1 MLFAIKEKR
10 QELSKSTE
18 VKKKSQLGQFF
29 TPERIA
35 VFMANLFAD
44 VGGHCCLLDAGAGI
58 GALSAAFLDRWLANN
73 LHFDRINVE
82 AFEIDQTLHAN
93 LSDLFKRYR
102 HSENFN
108 ATIFGEDFIHK
119 SAEALCDEKSSSLNL
134 YTHAILNPPYKKL
147 HSHSAHR
154 LDLRRVG
161 IETVNLY
168 SAFVALAIARLAPG
182 GQIVAIIPR
191 SFCNEPYYRPFRH
204 FILGRTALRHLHLF
218 ESRSRIFKDDAVL
231 QENLIILLERD
242 GHQGPVTIS
251 TSTDSTFTDVS
262 TYQHA
267 FDRIVFPDDPT
278 ENPLMGITPI
288 MDWAREHYAKDY
300 APNTRE
306 TVRRQTMHQFVD
318 AGLALYNPD
327 KPDRPVNSPKA
338 VYQIEPVAL
347 TLLRNF
353 GTSQWPDNLK
363 VYLAARETLAAR
375 YAKEREQNYT
385 PVEVVHGKRI
395 TLTPG
400 KHNELIRAIIKEFAP
415 RFVPGSS
422 LVYAGDTGDKWG
434 YFDALLLAELGIKVD
449 SHGKMPDVVL
459 YCAEKNW
466 LLLVECVT
474 SHGPVNGKRHTELA
488 RLFAESTAGLVY
500 VTAFPNRSIMG
511 RYLGEIA
518 WETEVWVADAPSHL
532 IHFNGERFLGPY
544 SLSDRLLR

>member
-82 AFEIDQTLHAN
+82 AFEIDQTLHAS

-218 ESRSRIFKDDAVL
+218 ESRSRIDVYKRQVQDGAPCSADFSRQVL
-231 QENLIILLERD
+231 QNAAIEAASDNARWDYSLRKALPDFICQIPVELLDEAGR
-242 GHQGPVTIS
+242 
-251 TSTDSTFTDVS
+251 
-262 TYQHA
+262 
-267 FDRIVFPDDPT
+267 
-278 ENPLMGITPI
+278 NWPI
-288 MDWAREHYAKDY
+288 DQPRAQYFS
-300 APNTRE
+300 E
-306 TVRRQTMHQFVD
+306 TV
-318 AGLALYNPD
+318 
-327 KPDRPVNSPKA
+327 
-338 VYQIEPVAL
+338 
-347 TLLRNF
+347 
-353 GTSQWPDNLK
+353 
-363 VYLAARETLAAR
+363 AR
-375 YAKEREQNYT
+375 
-385 PVEVVHGKRI
+385 VI
-395 TLTPG
+395 
-400 KHNELIRAIIKEFAP
+400 AI
-415 RFVPGSS
+415 
-422 LVYAGDTGDKWG
+422 
-434 YFDALLLAELGIKVD
+434 AELRKTL
-449 SHGKMPDVVL
+449 HRP
-459 YCAEKNW
+459 
-466 LLLVECVT
+466 
-474 SHGPVNGKRHTELA
+474 
-488 RLFAESTAGLVY
+488 
-500 VTAFPNRSIMG
+500 
-511 RYLGEIA
+511 
-518 WETEVWVADAPSHL
+518 PSPR
-532 IHFNGERFLGPY
+532 NP
-544 SLSDRLLR
+544 S

>member
-1 MLFAIKEKR
+1 MLFAVKEKR

-93 LSDLFKRYR
+93 LSDIFKRYR

-154 LDLRRVG
+154 LALRRVG

-191 SFCNEPYYRPFRH
+191 SFCNGPYYRPFRH

-242 GHQGPVTIS
+242 GHQEPVTIS

-267 FDRIVFPDDPT
+267 FDRIVFPDDP
-278 ENPLMGITPI
+278 E
-288 MDWAREHYAKDY
+288 
-300 APNTRE
+300 
-306 TVRRQTMHQFVD
+306 QFIHV
-318 AGLALYNPD
+318 P
-327 KPDRPVNSPKA
+327 
-338 VYQIEPVAL
+338 
-347 TLLRNF
+347 
-353 GTSQWPDNLK
+353 TSHESSTTK
-363 VYLAARETLAAR
+363 VPSTIR
-375 YAKEREQNYT
+375 Y
-385 PVEVVHGKRI
+385 
-395 TLTPG
+395 TLT
-400 KHNELIRAIIKEFAP
+400 
-415 RFVPGSS
+415 
-422 LVYAGDTGDKWG
+422 D
-434 YFDALLLAELGIKVD
+434 LGIKV
-449 SHGKMPDVVL
+449 S
-459 YCAEKNW
+459 
-466 LLLVECVT
+466 T
-474 SHGPVNGKRHTELA
+474 GPVVDFRVKTHLCTMPEPGTVPLLYPDHFVGQITTWPIKGLKKPNAIKRNIDTEKWLYPGGCYCVVRRFSSKEEKRRILASVVMPGALDNAPMLGFENHLNVFHENKHGLPEPLAHGLAMFLNTTAVDQYFRRFNGHTQVNATDLKQ
-488 RLFAESTAGLVY
+488 LK
-500 VTAFPNRSIMG
+500 FPSRSALIQ
-511 RYLGEIA
+511 LGE
-518 WETEVWVADAPSHL
+518 WVMQQGTLTQEQIDVKLDTFAK
-532 IHFNGERFLGPY
+532 
-544 SLSDRLLR
+544 